1 MKLLWRI
8 LAGAAS
14 DIVAESFLLIVFNFA
29 WLVMSLLVLPLP
41 FATGGLFHAARE
53 IGDRKAVGWKTFFE
67 GGRQVAGPM
76 YRWGALNLLVGV
88 VVIANISFYGRL
100 GQTYS
105 DVLQSLFVTVASLW
119 LLLQLY
125 TLPVLIHLKQPGLRV
140 ALQDG
145 FFLMLR
151 FPALSLAVTLIVL
164 VLISLSAVMP
174 ILLVL
179 ATGALIAVLMN
190 RVVAEELAWHQTGR
204 ELARRH
210 ASKEG

>member
-1 MKLLWRI
+1 MKLLWRV
-8 LAGAAS
+8 LSGAAS
-14 DIVAESFLLIVFNFA
+14 DVVAESFLLIVFNFL
-29 WLVMSLLVLPLP
+29 WLALSLLVLPLP
-41 FATGGLFHAARE
+41 FAFGGMFYAARE
-53 IGDRKAVGWKTFFE
+53 IGERRAVGVRTFFH
-67 GGRQVAGPM
+67 GGRRYAGPL
-76 YRWGALNLLVGV
+76 YRWGALNLVVGV

-100 GQTYS
+100 GQAYS
-105 DVLQSLFVTVASLW
+105 DVLQSLFVTLASLW

-125 TLPVLIHLKQPGLRV
+125 TLPALIHLKQPGLRV

-151 FPALSLAVTLIVL
+151 FPALSLAATLIVL
-164 VLISLSAVMP
+164 LLVSVSAVMP

-204 ELARRH
+204 ELAKRH
-210 ASKEG
+210 ARREG